1 MARDFESKLRTVLDG
16 RAPARVRVHGARDA
30 AVLIPIVGGD
40 EPSVIFTV
48 RTDSLPSHKGQI
60 SFPGGSIDAGDATPE
75 AAALREA
82 EEELGIDPKAFRILG
97 ELDAVPTFVSGYVI
111 MPVVG
116 WTDRRPGLDP
126 NPAEVAEVLEV
137 PVRDLA
143 EDIRRPPGF
152 SHEGRTF
159 PTEAWVWNGH
169 VIWGATARV
178 VRLFLDRLAEAGLAQ
193 PPGDAPEWPT
203 WSAPAAGDDSSLGEA
218 GAR

>member
-1 MARDFESKLRTVLDG
+1 MSQRFDDRLKAALRS
-16 RAPARVRVHGARDA
+16 RPPARVRVHGARDA
-30 AVLIPIVGGD
+30 AVLIPIIAGD
-40 EPSVIFTV
+40 DPTVIFTV
-48 RTDSLPSHKGQI
+48 RTDTLPSHKGQI
-60 SFPGGSIDAGDATPE
+60 SFPGGSVDATDASAE

-82 EEELGIDPKAFRILG
+82 QEELGHDPGAFRILG

-111 MPVVG
+111 MPFVG
-116 WTDRRPGLDP
+116 WTESPPRLKP

-159 PTEAWVWNGH
+159 PTEAWIWEGH

-178 VRLFLDRLAEAGLAQ
+178 VRIFLDRLAEAGLGP
-193 PPGDAPEWPT
+193 PPGEAPEWPT
-203 WSAPAAGDDSSLGEA
+203 VPAMPPGGTLP
-218 GAR
+218 